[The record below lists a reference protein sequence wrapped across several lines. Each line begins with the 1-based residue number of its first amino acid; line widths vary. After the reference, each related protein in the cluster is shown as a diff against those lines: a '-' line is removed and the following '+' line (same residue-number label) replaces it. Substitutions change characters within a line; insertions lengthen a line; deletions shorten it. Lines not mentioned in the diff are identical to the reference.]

1 MITSDAPSRRAAF
14 TGAGMVLAAAMLRP
28 TEASAAER
36 DNVKV
41 VGDFLKAWSA
51 ADVTGATLAA
61 FMTPDAEFRFERK
74 ETIVGTGALTAA
86 FNAYLDGGK
95 RYQMKPL
102 ETHAKGPVV
111 VHFREETPVG
121 PNGAGVKETLLG
133 LFILKG
139 DKIRIWENFLAEA

>member
-1 MITSDAPSRRAAF
+1 MTHYAPSRRAAF
-14 TGAGMVLAAAMLRP
+14 AGAGLILAAAMIGSG
-28 TEASAAER
+28 EATAAER

-41 VGDFLKAWSA
+41 VADFLKLWA
-51 ADVTGATLAA
+51 AEDATGAKLAA

-74 ETIVGTGALTAA
+74 ETMMGTASLAAA
-86 FNAYLDGGK
+86 FDAYLEGGK

-121 PNGAGVKETLLG
+121 PNGAGHKETLLG
-133 LFILKG
+133 LFILLNG
-139 DKIRIWENFLAEA
+139 KIRIWENFLAEA